1 MPELPEVEVVRRGL
15 DPYLRGRRIAEAT
28 VFESR
33 SIRRHPGN
41 ARAFERELVGATL
54 AHFSRRGKFLWA
66 PIRDRDAALVIHLGM
81 SGQTLLATK
90 RELPDRH
97 RRISIRF
104 EGRPRT
110 LEFVDQRMFGGMQID
125 ALVDDG
131 DGGCI
136 PRCVGHIARDI
147 LDPKFDVDAVVARIR
162 KRTAGIKH
170 VLLDQGLLS
179 GIGNIY
185 ADEAL
190 WRSQLHYATP
200 SDRIPAARL
209 RGLIADAQ
217 TVMTEALAQGGTS
230 FDSLYIDVNGES
242 GYFERELAA
251 YGREG
256 EPCRRCSRLISRA
269 AWENRSS
276 FFCGTCQPRP
286 RRNRPASRRA

>member
-15 DPYLRGRRIAEAT
+15 DPYLRGRRVSDVE
-28 VFESR
+28 VFEAR
-33 SIRRHPGN
+33 SVRRHPGN
-41 ARAFERELVGATL
+41 ATAFARELRGSTVE
-54 AHFSRRGKFLWA
+54 HFSRRGKFLWA
-66 PIRDRDAALVIHLGM
+66 PLRDRDAALVIHLGM

-104 EGRPRT
+104 EGRARS

-131 DGGCI
+131 AGGRL
-136 PRCVGHIARDI
+136 PRCVAHIARAV
-147 LDPKFDVDAVVARIR
+147 LDPVFDTADVIGRIR
-162 KRTAGIKH
+162 RRTAGIKH
-170 VLLDQGLLS
+170 VMLDQGLLS

-190 WRSQLHYATP
+190 WRSRLHYATP
-200 SDRIPAARL
+200 AFRIPAAKL
-209 RGLIADAQ
+209 ETLLTDVQA
-217 TVMTEALAQGGTS
+217 VMREALAQGGTS

-256 EPCRRCSRLISRA
+256 EPCLRCGQPIRRA

-276 FFCGTCQPRP
+276 FFCATCQRRP
-286 RRNRPASRRA
+286 RRA